1 MAFYC
6 RTCHIL
12 TVSNNRKKEKMRIKR
27 IIVGALVLFQLMS
40 SCALQKTYQT
50 ETGLQGKV
58 ESRTSFIYSYVIDE
72 KSGKTVPVSNEV
84 PYSVTCFNQ
93 DGLLVQVIKY
103 DSDDN
108 IRSLKLYEYDDND
121 NKTEEREYYNSG
133 NIRFKSTYS
142 YSNEGRDVEV
152 KYWNYQHNGDYVSNV
167 KTLKYNNNHDLIEFN
182 HTRKKIIYKYDNQN
196 NLVEELSYRP
206 DGNLFSKI
214 TYTYD
219 KQGIVNEMI
228 VDNSEDTFRNG
239 RTLFKHNNQGD
250 FIEIIRYDADGK
262 LGIKTTKTIE
272 YDMQG
277 NRIKSTDFQDGV
289 LKYESVMEYKYF
301 D

>member
-1 MAFYC
+1 M
-6 RTCHIL
+6 
-12 TVSNNRKKEKMRIKR
+12 
-27 IIVGALVLFQLMS
+27 FQLI
-40 SCALQKTYQT
+40 SCSVLQKTYQT

-58 ESRTSFIYSYVIDE
+58 ESKTSSIYLQVIDE
-72 KSGKTVPVSNEV
+72 KSGKTIPVSRKV
-84 PYSVTCFNQ
+84 PYSVTRFNQ
-93 DGLLVQVIKY
+93 DGLLIQVIKY

-121 NKTEEREYYNSG
+121 NKVEEREYYNSG
-133 NIRFKSTYS
+133 KLRFKSIYN
-142 YSNEGRDVEV
+142 YSNEGRNVEV
-152 KYWNYQHNGDYVSNV
+152 EYWRYQPNGDYVSNI
-167 KTLKYNNNHDLIEFN
+167 KTLKYNNNGKLLEFI
-182 HTRKKIIYKYDNQN
+182 HISKKIIYKYDLQN
-196 NLVEELSYRP
+196 NLTEELSFSP
-206 DGNLFSKI
+206 GGNLFSKI
-214 TYTYD
+214 TYAYD

-272 YDMQG
+272 YDMQE
-277 NRIKSTDFQDGV
+277 NPIKSTEFQDGV
-289 LKYESVMEYKYF
+289 LKYVSVIKYKYF

>member
-1 MAFYC
+1 M
-6 RTCHIL
+6 L
-12 TVSNNRKKEKMRIKR
+12 
-27 IIVGALVLFQLMS
+27 
-40 SCALQKTYQT
+40 
-50 ETGLQGKV
+50 
-58 ESRTSFIYSYVIDE
+58 
-72 KSGKTVPVSNEV
+72 
-84 PYSVTCFNQ
+84 
-93 DGLLVQVIKY
+93 
-103 DSDDN
+103 
-108 IRSLKLYEYDDND
+108 
-121 NKTEEREYYNSG
+121 
-133 NIRFKSTYS
+133 
-142 YSNEGRDVEV
+142 
-152 KYWNYQHNGDYVSNV
+152 
-167 KTLKYNNNHDLIEFN
+167 KTLKYNSNHDLIEFN
-182 HTRKKIIYKYDNQN
+182 HTSKKIIYKYDNQN
-196 NLVEELSYRP
+196 NLIEELSYSP
-206 DGNLFSKI
+206 NGNLFSKI

-289 LKYESVMEYKYF
+289 LKYVSVMEYKYF